1 MKRLWIAFIIAV
13 FTACL
18 CATEMIYTL
27 SLANKT
33 SEYFQQASKAYEN
46 GNIQAAQ
53 ATFQT
58 ISHIWEK
65 EKGGMDIFLY
75 HETIDHVA
83 TSIAAANKYAE
94 TCNEEF
100 LVECEKI
107 KKQLQS
113 LKESELPKFENI
125 L

>member
-33 SEYFQQASKAYEN
+33 SEYVQQASKAYEN

-113 LKESELPKFENI
+113 LKESELPKFENF

>member
-13 FTACL
+13 LTACL

-33 SEYFQQASKAYEN
+33 SEYVQQASKAYEN

>member
-33 SEYFQQASKAYEN
+33 SEYVQQASKAYEN

-83 TSIAAANKYAE
+83 TSIAAANKDAE

>member
-33 SEYFQQASKAYEN
+33 SEYVQQASKAYEN

-107 KKQLQS
+107 IKQLQS

>member
-1 MKRLWIAFIIAV
+1 MKRLWIAFIVAV

-33 SEYFQQASKAYEN
+33 SEYVQQASKAYEN

-75 HETIDHVA
+75 HETTDHVA

>member
-18 CATEMIYTL
+18 CATEMIFTL

-33 SEYFQQASKAYEN
+33 AEYVEQATHAYEN

-53 ATFQT
+53 STFQT
-58 ISHIWEK
+58 ISRLWEK
-65 EKGGMDIFLY
+65 EKSCMDIFLY
-75 HETIDHVA
+75 HETIDHVV

-107 KKQLQS
+107 KKQLHS

>member
-1 MKRLWIAFIIAV
+1 MKRLWVAFIIAV

-33 SEYFQQASKAYEN
+33 SEYVQQASKAYEN